1 MAEKQGKPD
10 PQLGMIVAELR
21 KLNAVSKKDLIRE
34 KEIADRAE
42 RVAASAE
49 VAEEQQSTII
59 DGAQDFQRR
68 FLAGQAKTLVD
79 KGKIGAPDDDDKP
92 ATRLQAEELAT
103 MFKDRWKA
111 LDSAKGEAD
120 REANAKKD
128 KDDKKRLK

>member
-49 VAEEQQSTII
+49 VQEEQQSTYY
-59 DGAQDFQRR
+59 
-68 FLAGQAKTLVD
+68 
-79 KGKIGAPDDDDKP
+79 
-92 ATRLQAEELAT
+92 
-103 MFKDRWKA
+103 
-111 LDSAKGEAD
+111 
-120 REANAKKD
+120 
-128 KDDKKRLK
+128 